1 MVLFSALARAF
12 RTPHSVGVMRSNAA
26 LFSGVFVGIF
36 LAIIFFK
43 TSLLSE
49 WPRGL
54 RGELMGTECS
64 KTIACSA
71 GLSCKNGNCVSP
83 AEACY
88 QIAIEYDQVTLD
100 GSPIASYGH
109 PWIDPFFGS
118 PCIGVDDNPGCAH
131 NTYQTFTFPFTVAKD
146 GVACV
151 NVVFDNFFS
160 DLKLDGNTI
169 LSVTESPR
177 MLREWNSSII
187 VSPQN
192 DDSLMNGTIQ
202 DLFVETTNYNYICLN
217 VTVGSHTFEVTG
229 SNGTSLSYWGASIV
243 DTCTNPPPVAASP
256 AEATTVCGSGCSEA
270 CVPTTNLC
278 GSGCSTICVLPSSS
292 SSISSSDS
300 SSIASSDFSSSS
312 SEIMSSESSSFSA
325 SSVSESSSDSSVSS
339 SVSLSSSDMT
349 SSLSQSAASSVSES
363 SSLSSSEIS
372 SISSSASESISSLA
386 SSILSSSISSSIESS
401 LPLSSSAISLL
412 SSISSSVSSSEV
424 SSSSSSVIASSSASS
439 LTSISSSVAVSAT
452 SSSVSSSGS
461 SLSSSLSSSRVPK
474 PVGTIASVSSSG
486 IEGFDPW
493 NPWGE
498 LPATFSYP
506 SSEYAAT
513 VPAPEPVAWHWPDDP
528 FSSSS
533 VAPVAVDIPNPS
545 DTENSEIFH
554 GAAPS
559 VQSSVSSLNER
570 QNSCGDG
577 IVQAADGEECDD
589 NNGNSGDGCSVL
601 CLQERGFC
609 GDGVLQYGLGEQ
621 CDAGKA
627 NGQPQADCDSHCA
640 YVRLPSCGDGV
651 VDPATE
657 LCDEGAENGDPG
669 SSCRANCILPRCGDG
684 IQDVNEQCDDGNNLD
699 KDTCTSSCKI
709 PVRAT
714 TITGKPSAPLPPMQ
728 AALIRE
734 VPRTI
739 PTPARTATGPGLVIF
754 LVTGAAAGI
763 GLMRR
768 RL

>member
-1 MVLFSALARAF
+1 MIIVFHLSISSHSFILHAIHRMVLFSALARAF
-12 RTPHSVGVMRSNAA
+12 RTPHSAGVMRSNTA

-36 LAIIFFK
+36 LAIIIFK

-49 WPRGL
+49 WPRSL
-54 RGELMGTECS
+54 QGELMGTECS

-88 QIAIEYDQVTLD
+88 QIAMDYDHVTLD
-100 GSPIASYGH
+100 GNPISSYGH
-109 PWIDPFFGS
+109 PWASPFFGS
-118 PCIGVDDNPGCAH
+118 PCTNVPDDPGCVY
-131 NTYQTFTFPFTVAKD
+131 NTFQTFRFPFTVAQN
-146 GVACV
+146 GVACI

-169 LSVTESPR
+169 LSIIDSNPR
-177 MLREWNSSII
+177 AVNVWDSSII
-187 VSPQN
+187 ISPQN
-192 DDSLMNGTIQ
+192 DNSMNGIIQ
-202 DLFVETTNYNYICLN
+202 DLYIETQNTNQICIN
-217 VTVGSHTFEVTG
+217 VTAGSHAFEITG
-229 SNGTSLSYWGASIV
+229 SNGVSLSYWGAAIV
-243 DTCTNPPPVAASP
+243 DTCPNPPPVAASP
-256 AEATTVCGSGCSEA
+256 AAATTVCGAGCSTACIPTTNVCGSGCS
-270 CVPTTNLC
+270 
-278 GSGCSTICVLPSSS
+278 SICVLPSSSSSVS

-312 SEIMSSESSSFSA
+312 SEIRSSESSSFS
-325 SSVSESSSDSSVSS
+325 
-339 SVSLSSSDMT
+339 
-349 SSLSQSAASSVSES
+349 ASSVSES

-372 SISSSASESISSLA
+372 SISSSAQESLSSSIS

-401 LPLSSSAISLL
+401 LSLSSSAISLL
-412 SSISSSVSSSEV
+412 SSISSSVSSSEM

-439 LTSISSSVAVSAT
+439 LTSISSSVAVSAA

-493 NPWGE
+493 NPWRD
-498 LPATFSYP
+498 LPITATFSYP

-528 FSSSS
+528 FSTSS
-533 VAPVAVDIPNPS
+533 VASAEVDIPNPPE
-545 DTENSEIFH
+545 TENSEIFH
-554 GAAPS
+554 SAAPS

-640 YVRLPSCGDGV
+640 YVRLPSCGDGI

-657 LCDEGAENGDPG
+657 LCDEGAENGDAG

-684 IQDVNEQCDDGNNLD
+684 IRDWNEQCDDGNNLD
-699 KDTCTSSCKI
+699 KDVCTSDCKV

-728 AALIRE
+728 ATLIRE